1 MKYVYIFLSLL
12 VFANCN
18 GQKNNSAETNGAA
31 KEPTAFQLPTIPNLL
46 TRSEDRAAY
55 LVQHYWDN
63 FDFSDTAYIHLPAI
77 SEQAF
82 VDYIDVLP
90 YVPLQIASESIKDML
105 KQAEADK
112 KVYRY
117 FTDLYE
123 KYLYDANSP
132 MRNDE
137 FYIPVL
143 EAELASPLTEEKIRP
158 ADLLQMAKKN
168 RVGQSATNFSYTL
181 TNGQKGA
188 LHTLKSLYTLLF
200 FYNPGCHNCQEVT
213 QQLQTSPVVNS
224 FLKNHTLTVL
234 AVYTDEDLKAWR
246 DYLPNMPKEWT
257 VAYDDK
263 KAILENDLYDL
274 KAIPSLYLL
283 DGDQKTV
290 ILKDVDFAQVENFFK
305 SKLAEK

>member
-1 MKYVYIFLSLL
+1 MKYIYLFLSLL

-18 GQKNNSAETNGAA
+18 GQKGNNAEANGAA
-31 KEPTAFQLPTIPNLL
+31 KKPAEFQLPTIPNLL
-46 TRSEDRAAY
+46 MQPEARAAY

-63 FDFSDTAYIHLPAI
+63 FDFSDTAYIHLPDI

-90 YVPLQIASESIKDML
+90 YVPLPIASESIKDML

-112 KVYRY
+112 KVYHY
-117 FTDLYE
+117 FTDLCE

-143 EAELASPLTEEKIRP
+143 EAELASPLTEEKVRP

-181 TNGQKGA
+181 ANGQKGA
-188 LHTLKSLYTLLF
+188 LHTLKSPYTLLF

-213 QQLQTSPVVNS
+213 QQLQASPVIDS

-234 AVYTDEDLKAWR
+234 AVYTDEDLQAWR
-246 DYLPNMPKEWT
+246 DYLPKMPKEWT
-257 VAYDDK
+257 IVYDDK
-263 KAILENDLYDL
+263 KAIHGDDLYDL

-290 ILKDVDFAQVENFFK
+290 VLKDVGFAQVEDFFK
-305 SKLAEK
+305 NKLAEK